1 MSQVGF
7 SSGEGGAAKRKNFF
21 FLISFFIPPSPFFP
35 SSECAVN
42 YNIFLRGNP
51 TSGTLKAF
59 LLLWSFLVEISLGL
73 HKIQKKQR
81 RLGRI
86 IFLRIMIA
94 CGYTL
99 RASLL
104 LSWYFPFF
112 LSYNL
117 WCGNGSK
124 VHMGDLAD
132 PDPWGKNCRKFT
144 SKIAENLKYFFLN
157 EQNLLT
163 LSSTISIERW
173 VAIQIL
179 EYKNRPASKL
189 RLDPQHYCQYRY
201 I

>member
-7 SSGEGGAAKRKNFF
+7 SSGEGGAGKRKKFF
-21 FLISFFIPPSPFFP
+21 FLFFSFFIPPPPFFP

-42 YNIFLRGNP
+42 YNIFLIGNP
-51 TSGTLKAF
+51 TSGTLKDF

-132 PDPWGKNCRKFT
+132 PDPWGKNCRKL
-144 SKIAENLKYFFLN
+144 KIFFFKWTKLIDIVIN
-157 EQNLLT
+157 NFNRKVGSNTNTWIQEQDHVKT
-163 LSSTISIERW
+163 
-173 VAIQIL
+173 
-179 EYKNRPASKL
+179 
-189 RLDPQHYCQYRY
+189 
-201 I
+201 